1 MLLKLMREHTPEW
14 IEAGTILI
22 TLIFGGVISAGV
34 TFYKVDMM
42 SNDVKDIKSTV
53 MMVPVMM
60 ERLDN
65 VEEDVRELKDDVNK
79 IDRRMYDLRHTK
91 EDTWNGS
98 EG

>member
-22 TLIFGGVISAGV
+22 TIILGGVVSAGV
-34 TFYKVDMM
+34 TFYKVDLM

-79 IDRRMYDLRHTK
+79 IDRRIYDIRHTK
-91 EDTWNGS
+91 EDSWNGT